1 MAEPRP
7 LFPFPSQAEEYRKE
21 DARQAMEDQDRALR
35 VEMLKQK
42 LYPAD
47 TAQKAAEELMQTTDS
62 ARRAALMQTLY
73 ETTGTT
79 TIPGTSL
86 NVPAGTPE
94 EDQYNYLE
102 GMMDRV
108 ARYERMAMLETD
120 PIKRD
125 MKMKTVDMA
134 KKSIQAKG
142 KELTAADVAFEMN
155 ATDAYRLADELEDI
169 VKKYGNYEISNPE
182 GSAALRQKPYF
193 LAVSLAKA
201 LDPGSVA
208 RESEVK
214 SFMET
219 MALGTSPIEVP
230 GLDLPIAGPRTA
242 TTLEGIKMLRN
253 RLDIKANDYKRIS
266 GRTIELPKRNKE
278 DATAP
283 TQAQQPYQA
292 PMQQQSQPMSQ
303 SGFGG
308 YDPRTR
314 RVIPSR

>member
-1 MAEPRP
+1 MADRVQRP
-7 LFPFPSQAEEYRKE
+7 MITLPWSEKYFADAEKAQAVE
-21 DARQAMEDQDRALR
+21 DEDRQLR

-47 TAQKAAEELMQTTDS
+47 TAQKAAEELMQTTNE
-62 ARRAALMQTLY
+62 ARRAALTQTLY
-73 ETTGTT
+73 ETTGTS

-86 NVPAGTPE
+86 NVPSGTPE
-94 EDQYNYLE
+94 SEQYNYLE

-108 ARYERMAMLETD
+108 ASYERMAMQETD
-120 PIKRD
+120 PIKKD

-142 KELTAADVAFEMN
+142 KEMTATDITFEMN
-155 ATDAYRLADELEDI
+155 AVDAYRLADELEDT
-169 VKKYGNYEISNPE
+169 VNKYGNYEISNPE

-214 SFMET
+214 SFLET
-219 MALGTSPIEVP
+219 LAMGTSPVEIP
-230 GLDLPIAGPRTA
+230 GLDLPVSGPRTA
-242 TTLEGIKMLRN
+242 TTLQGIKMLRE
-253 RLDIKANDYKRIS
+253 RLDAKASDYKRIS

-278 DATAP
+278 DKSSS
-283 TQAQQPYQA
+283 TQPQQAYQQPAQQP
-292 PMQQQSQPMSQ
+292 MST

-308 YDPRTR
+308 YDPRAR
-314 RVIPSR
+314 KVIPNR

>member
-1 MAEPRP
+1 MASDRP

-214 SFMET
+214 SFLET
-219 MALGTSPIEVP
+219 MALGTSPVEVP

-266 GRTIELPKRNKE
+266 GRTIELPKRERE

-283 TQAQQPYQA
+283 TQAQQSYQA
-292 PMQQQSQPMSQ
+292 PTQQQSQPMSP

-314 RVIPSR
+314 RVIPNR